1 MLFHILYFAEK
12 NWGGKLK
19 MADLIIKNGIIVT
32 MDSDRRII
40 SNGAI
45 VVEKDRIID
54 VGTTEQI
61 KEKHKAEKII
71 DASNHVILPGFISAH
86 VHVAD
91 IFLRGISANRR
102 LYDWLDN
109 IKYPGTHVMSVEEHI
124 LASAL
129 YCQEAIQSG
138 ITTFVE
144 NAAGSG
150 KGEDDE
156 TIKSKLEVYDIAGMR
171 NIYAQA
177 IMDQE
182 TSQELKEIREI
193 DRAKE
198 PHVNHVSL
206 KNEAEDTNEALDRV
220 EFLIKKYHG
229 TADKRQS
236 IWPSPYLAWAVT
248 PEALN
253 RSYELAEKY
262 NVMTTTHVSE
272 MRIEEQGYHSSI
284 EKLYSYGYLGKRTLL
299 AHCVHLNEKDIRLLA
314 ITDTKVAHNIMAN
327 LSSGYGISPVPTMIN
342 YGVTVGIGTDNTS
355 LSDTVN
361 MINDMRFVAL
371 VHKGYHE
378 DPGIMTAEKVLEM
391 ATIDGA
397 RAIGR
402 EDDLG
407 SLEPGKKADIV
418 LLNLNHPHLTPHTN
432 IASCIVYQAQ
442 GFEVNT
448 VICNGKIIME
458 NREVKGI
465 ESKYP
470 DLLEEANKAAE
481 NIIEKAGLTEIRNR
495 PWTSITG

>member
-1 MLFHILYFAEK
+1 
-12 NWGGKLK
+12 
-19 MADLIIKNGIIVT
+19 MADLMINNGIIVT
-32 MDSDRRII
+32 MDSKRRVI
-40 SNGAI
+40 NGGAVVIENNKI
-45 VVEKDRIID
+45 VDI
-54 VGTTEQI
+54 GSTEEMMDKYQVT
-61 KEKHKAEKII
+61 KVI
-71 DASNHVILPGFISAH
+71 DASNHVVFPGLISAH

-91 IFLRGISANRR
+91 IFLRGVSANRG

-109 IKYPGTHVMSVEEHI
+109 IKYPGTHVMSREEHV

-150 KGEDDE
+150 KGFDE
-156 TIKSKLEVYDIAGMR
+156 EIIKSKLEVYDNAGMR
-171 NIYAQA
+171 NIYAKSILDKA
-177 IMDQE
+177 
-182 TSQELKEIREI
+182 SSKELREIREI
-193 DRAKE
+193 DRAKA
-198 PHVNHVSL
+198 PYVNHVPLS
-206 KNEAEDTNEALDRV
+206 NEADDTDEALNRV
-220 EFLIKKYHG
+220 EDLIKKYHG
-229 TADKRQS
+229 TADGRQS
-236 IWPSPYLAWAVT
+236 IWPSPYLAWAST
-248 PEALN
+248 PEAMR

-262 NVMTTTHVSE
+262 GLMTTTHVSE

-284 EKLYSYGYLGKRTLL
+284 EKLYNYGYLGKRTLL
-299 AHCVHLNEKDIRLLA
+299 GQCVHLRERDLRLLA
-314 ITDTKVAHNIMAN
+314 ITDTKVSHNIMAN

-418 LLNLNHPHLTPHTN
+418 LLDLNHPHLTPHTN
-432 IASCIVYQAQ
+432 IVSALVYQAQ
-442 GFEVNT
+442 GFEVDT

-470 DLLEEANKAAE
+470 NLLDKANKAAE
-481 NIIEKAGLTEIRNR
+481 NIIEKAGLTAIRNR
-495 PWTSITG
+495 PWASITS